1 MPQGETWI
9 YPIIYN
15 WVKKE
20 PHEMVNLSPA
30 VKKIRSG
37 REATNGAFKSELFSA
52 SLQQLTI

>member
-37 REATNGAFKSELFSA
+37 REATNGAFKSELFRA
-52 SLQQLTI
+52 G

>member
-1 MPQGETWI
+1 MPQIWNLDFHG
-9 YPIIYN
+9 IIYN

-37 REATNGAFKSELFSA
+37 REATNGAFKSELFRA
-52 SLQQLTI
+52 G